1 MEGEKQ
7 VGKVTKVELGC
18 GTTKNEGYIGIDRFP
33 LPNVDIVADLDK
45 GIPLED
51 NSVEVVFCSHSLEHF
66 ENLPNIVN
74 EIYRVCKHK
83 AIVNVLAP
91 YHMETVNLANFYHKQ
106 VFNEATF
113 RFFTNEE
120 KTHINTN
127 DYYNPHA
134 SLWGLASS
142 DNSNNIVNIVT
153 LNMEYFYFPGYES
166 LSDEERRNARKS
178 LINVCDQIY
187 YSLAVNKSEKAF
199 NAEEIEEL
207 KLMAKTEELPI
218 INIIRNRSLDS
229 KLGSSIVEDIKR
241 WDKVVQEESKRELQ
255 ESVCN
260 ISNSLLNME
269 QEFILKI
276 SEVENKNEVF
286 KWELHESQR
295 NITQSLIEVEQK
307 FKEKINN
314 VANDN
319 TEDIKHIEKRIYDK
333 LEVLNAENI
342 KIIANLQ
349 EQLNFAKK
357 ERNSL
362 AVITLDLIKSREKS
376 SSSFIGRYFSL
387 FKKHRD
393 LFKIISANYTYFCD
407 GLVLLNDNFSKNSIV
422 GLSKVIPFDGYLE
435 YKLSGYGNKIN
446 FFLFSNIGANIFL
459 ETLLYGKIVK
469 QESFTVNYEGMYS
482 CLLPENVHGELYIR
496 FRTLD
501 NVSICRLVEIVNR
514 RRWGSFEKRS
524 LAGFIE

>member
-18 GTTKNEGYIGIDRFP
+18 GTTKNEGYLGIDRFP

-51 NSVEVVFCSHSLEHF
+51 NSVEVIFCSHSLEHF

-120 KTHINTN
+120 KTHININ

-142 DNSNNIVNIVT
+142 DNSNNKVNIVT
-153 LNMEYFYFPGYES
+153 LNMEYFYYPGYES
-166 LSDEERRNARKS
+166 LSDGERRNARKS

-199 NAEEIEEL
+199 TDEEIEEL
-207 KLMAKTEELPI
+207 RLMAKIEEVPN
-218 INIIRNRSLDS
+218 INIIRNRSLDN
-229 KLGSSIVEDIKR
+229 KLGSSIIEDIKK
-241 WDKVVQEESKRELQ
+241 WDKEIQEEFKRHVQENEL
-255 ESVCN
+255 N
-260 ISNSLLNME
+260 ISKGLLEME
-269 QEFILKI
+269 QELKQKI
-276 SEVENKNEVF
+276 SEVVNENEGF
-286 KWELHESQR
+286 RRELQESQR

-307 FKEKINN
+307 FKEKINSI
-314 VANDN
+314 ASDN
-319 TEDIKHIEKRIYDK
+319 LEQIKHIEKIIDDK
-333 LEVLNAENI
+333 LEDLNAENY
-342 KIIANLQ
+342 KIVANLQ
-349 EQLNFAKK
+349 DQLNFAKT

-362 AVITLDLIKSREKS
+362 AVITLDLIKSTER
-376 SSSFIGRYFSL
+376 SSFINKYFSM
-387 FKKHRD
+387 FKKNRD
-393 LFKIISANYTYFCD
+393 LFKVISVNYTYFCD
-407 GLVLLNDNFSKNSIV
+407 GLILLNDNFSKNSIV
-422 GLSKVIPFDGYLE
+422 RLSKIIPFDGYFE
-435 YKLSGYGNKIN
+435 YKLCGYGNKIN

-459 ETLLYGKIVK
+459 ETVLNGKIVK
-469 QESFTVNYEGMYS
+469 QESITVNYEGIYS
-482 CLLPENVHGELYIR
+482 CLLPESVRGELYIR

-514 RRWGSFEKRS
+514 RRCGSFEKRS